1 METIKKYPPVA
12 SRFRSFINA
21 NKFIKNPFPILDM
34 ALSKLGTTYAFYM
47 GGLQKGVLT
56 IDPKVAKHILQ
67 KHHRVYE
74 KSFIVTD
81 ILSRYLGIGLLT
93 NTGDNWLRQRRLIQP
108 GFHRK
113 RIESLQSLM
122 KIQVDDCMTRW
133 TIKAADGLSL
143 DAYKE
148 MNQLT
153 FRIIARTL
161 FSDSIDEQRLD
172 QLSEMISTIQGY
184 IIKEVRQPHKRW
196 WFRWSGMR
204 SKHIELARGAKEMI
218 REIIKSRHIV
228 SSLPDDLLTML
239 MESLYEDTGL
249 PMEED
254 QLIDEC
260 LILFVAGHETSANAL
275 SWMIYLLGNHPGE
288 YSRLQNA
295 NAETQAIL
303 IRNVIEETMR
313 LYPPAWVVDRNSLEE
328 DEVID
333 YRFPKGTLWVIYIRG
348 MHRNPEYWDK
358 PDEFIPDRWSDP
370 NLNKEAY
377 MPFGA
382 GPRLCIG
389 EHFALMEMQLIA
401 TEIVNKWNF
410 VLKSKEV
417 AEKPLVTLRPG
428 SGIYISIIPR

>member
-1 METIKKYPPVA
+1 
-12 SRFRSFINA
+12 
-21 NKFIKNPFPILDM
+21 
-34 ALSKLGTTYAFYM
+34 
-47 GGLQKGVLT
+47 
-56 IDPKVAKHILQ
+56 
-67 KHHRVYE
+67 
-74 KSFIVTD
+74 
-81 ILSRYLGIGLLT
+81 
-93 NTGDNWLRQRRLIQP
+93 
-108 GFHRK
+108 
-113 RIESLQSLM
+113 
-122 KIQVDDCMTRW
+122 MTRW
-133 TIKAADGLSL
+133 TIKAAEGLSL

-161 FSDSIDEQRLD
+161 FSDSIDDQRLD

-196 WFRWSGMR
+196 WFRLSGMR
-204 SKHIELARGAKEMI
+204 SKHIELAKGAKEMI
-218 REIIKSRHIV
+218 REVIKSRHSV
-228 SSLPDDLLTML
+228 SSIPDDLLTML

-275 SWMIYLLGNHPGE
+275 SWMIYLLGNHPEE

-295 NAETQAIL
+295 NTEMQTIL

-313 LYPPAWVVDRNSLEE
+313 LYPPAWVVDRTSLEE

-333 YRFPKGTLWVIYIRG
+333 FSFPRGTLWVIYIRG
-348 MHRNPEYWDK
+348 MHRNPEYWER
-358 PDEFIPDRWSDP
+358 PDEFIPDRWNDP

-401 TEIVNKWNF
+401 TEIINKWNF

-428 SGIYISIIPR
+428 SGVYISITAR